1 MSASAFERLTLE
13 YGEPLASLNYI
24 ARSSLGSIGGTAL
37 VLALCLGCERPV
49 WLQQNNPTREKLG
62 LPGGGLSWESPDGL
76 VSLGGSQ
83 SQQ

>member
-1 MSASAFERLTLE
+1 MRASAFERLTLE

-49 WLQQNNPTREKLG
+49 
-62 LPGGGLSWESPDGL
+62 
-76 VSLGGSQ
+76 
-83 SQQ
+83 